1 MLCASRTRAKRLA
14 ADLREQ
20 ELSAFYSED
29 PDREVLPGETELFY
43 GHVEKGFEYPM
54 LKFAVI
60 SEGDIFGAPKKEKA
74 KKFSAMRARKSAI
87 SES

>member
-29 PDREVLPGETELFY
+29 PDREVLPGETELFMDMW
-43 GHVEKGFEYPM
+43 K
-54 LKFAVI
+54 
-60 SEGDIFGAPKKEKA
+60 
-74 KKFSAMRARKSAI
+74 RALNIRC
-87 SES
+87 

>member
-54 LKFAVI
+54 LKFTVI
-60 SEGDIFGAPKKEKA
+60 SEGDILVRPKRKSG
-74 KKFSAMRARKSAI
+74 KFSAMRARKSVI

>member
-60 SEGDIFGAPKKEKA
+60 SEGGYFWCAQKEKA
-74 KKFSAMRARKSAI
+74 KNSAL
-87 SES
+87 